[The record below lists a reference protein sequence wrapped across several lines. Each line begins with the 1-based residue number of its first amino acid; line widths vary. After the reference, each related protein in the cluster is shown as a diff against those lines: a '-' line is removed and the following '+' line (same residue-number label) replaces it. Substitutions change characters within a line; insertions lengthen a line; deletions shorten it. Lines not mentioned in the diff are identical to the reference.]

1 MLHSSGD
8 RERKKALSNVGSNN
22 ETHGDITKIGHF
34 TKPRELTLISS
45 YLDLDVASTSIR
57 YECIEMFSLD

>member
-34 TKPRELTLISS
+34 TKPKELTLISPS
-45 YLDLDVASTSIR
+45 HPFPYLIWMWHILV
-57 YECIEMFSLD
+57 